1 MEYKG
6 KRKSA
11 MNSSFLNELI
21 SQEESEFLDFKEKYH
36 LENLKLL
43 HDILCLANAFHD
55 GDRFLVFGI
64 KDSPKK
70 IVGIENDLKRKT
82 SANIQDLLRQSNFNR
97 IPTVRLETIKKD
109 GHEIDVLVIEN
120 RPDKPFFLLKDKEE
134 GRNTIRNGVIY
145 TRLGDTNI
153 PLRET
158 TSEVNIELMW
168 RERFGFGLPPLKLMY
183 KFIENPGDWEK
194 IQGVDNYIY
203 YRERPEFIIEDGK
216 ILNPS
221 FSESWTKTFH
231 DATAS
236 SFEVRLCYLNTLLLK
251 VTFVHCDGGRYRI
264 PLPKIENNGFY
275 ICEDS
280 IEWKIAQIYWQ
291 DYQLNK
297 NKLKQHGI
305 ILI

>member
-1 MEYKG
+1 
-6 KRKSA
+6 